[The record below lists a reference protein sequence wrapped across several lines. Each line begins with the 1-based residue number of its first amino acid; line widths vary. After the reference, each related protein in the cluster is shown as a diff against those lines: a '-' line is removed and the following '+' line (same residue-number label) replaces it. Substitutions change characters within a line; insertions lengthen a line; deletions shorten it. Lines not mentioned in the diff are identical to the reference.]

1 MVKQWE
7 VYTQLSVEQA
17 ASYDTV
23 KDLILNGYELVLRFH
38 TNQDLRDTGAYKYLL
53 LSDTVVS

>member
-1 MVKQWE
+1 M
-7 VYTQLSVEQA
+7 EQA

-38 TNQDLRDTGAYKYLL
+38 TNQDLRDTGASKYLL